1 MDLLLVIV
9 GESLE
14 FHHRIFMMEAVG
26 WWDAGGDDN
35 KNKKNK
41 KNKNK
46 NDNADQKQNQNL
58 CIASFRQTKTLYIF
72 EAKHKKWQSKQ
83 RLQDIE
89 SGFMHLYFH
98 LLDFWTLLGWTTAF
112 LRVPLERNL

>member
-35 KNKKNK
+35 KNN
-41 KNKNK
+41 NN

-58 CIASFRQTKTLYIF
+58 CIASFWQTKTLYIL

-89 SGFMHLYFH
+89 SGFMRLYFH
-98 LLDFWTLLGWTTAF
+98 LLDTSGLDYSIPKGSFREEPVDF
-112 LRVPLERNL
+112 SQ